1 MPSRKPFSHR
11 TGYAAA
17 AFAWWALTV
26 WLLLKPASP
35 PGAIP
40 HLDKLGHAALFA
52 VQAPLLFAATGWR
65 PARVWLALAA
75 WALGSEALQG
85 WLTSDRSPEALDA
98 LADLAGASLALW
110 WASRRHGRR

>member
-1 MPSRKPFSHR
+1 M
-11 TGYAAA
+11 
-17 AFAWWALTV
+17 
-26 WLLLKPASP
+26 LKPASP